1 MSQDMQ
7 QARTAADPSFNP
19 RTGGQHGAVA
29 HTAPEE
35 VQALLTA
42 AATAAGPV
50 AAVAPAERQRWL
62 NAVADALEAS
72 ADDLAALADEETG
85 LGLPRL
91 AGEVA
96 GAAASARFYG
106 RVAAEG
112 SWLGAARDST
122 PAGTLVRFKVPLGP
136 VAVFGASNFPF
147 GFGVFGHDTA
157 SALAAGCPVVAKAH
171 PAHPRLSVQIAEL
184 AAAALAE
191 AGAPQ
196 GAFGLVTG
204 FDAGLQAVDSP
215 LIRAVA
221 FTGSQAGG
229 MALVQRAAG
238 RGVPV
243 FAEMGTVNP
252 VLVTP
257 AAAADGAAVRELAA
271 GFTGSFTLGAGQF
284 CTKPGL
290 LLAPAGSGLPEAVR
304 RAMADVVPAPL
315 LTAGIAGSYR
325 TGLAALTEAAGAPVP
340 PADAGSA
347 AGWQAAPELIEV
359 RPEQL
364 VPGSRLLEECFGPVA
379 LICEYEDFGQ
389 ALALAAVLQPS
400 LAASVFSGGDG
411 DADAAAAVA
420 ALVPKVGRVAVNTW
434 PTGVANTWA
443 QQHGGPWPA
452 TSRPEATSVGAGA
465 LERFVRPVAVQNAP
479 EAFLPPPVA
488 PENPWGIPQRI
499 DGARTDPGTT

>member
-1 MSQDMQ
+1 M
-7 QARTAADPSFNP
+7 
-19 RTGGQHGAVA
+19 
-29 HTAPEE
+29 
-35 VQALLTA
+35 
-42 AATAAGPV
+42 
-50 AAVAPAERQRWL
+50 
-62 NAVADALEAS
+62 
-72 ADDLAALADEETG
+72 
-85 LGLPRL
+85 
-91 AGEVA
+91 
-96 GAAASARFYG
+96 
-106 RVAAEG
+106 
-112 SWLGAARDST
+112 
-122 PAGTLVRFKVPLGP
+122 
-136 VAVFGASNFPF
+136 
-147 GFGVFGHDTA
+147 
-157 SALAAGCPVVAKAH
+157 
-171 PAHPRLSVQIAEL
+171 QIAEL

-196 GAFGLVTG
+196 GTFGLVTG

-257 AAAADGAAVRELAA
+257 AAAADGAAVRALAA

-304 RAMADVVPAPL
+304 RAVADVVPAPL

-340 PADAGSA
+340 PADAGPA
-347 AGWQAAPELIEV
+347 AGWHAAPELVEV

-400 LAASVFSGGDG
+400 LAASVFTGGDG
-411 DADAAAAVA
+411 DTDAAAAVA
-420 ALVPKVGRVAVNTW
+420 ALVPRVGRVAVNTW

-499 DGARTDPGTT
+499 DGVPAAPGTD